1 MKKILVK
8 PSAQFRKNT
17 TSAVLSIFL
26 FILVYFLMVIAA
38 FGILGLCV
46 LGAVGLIS
54 FYFNFPLLMLSFG
67 IVSLGVLIV
76 LFLFK
81 FLFKSFKSDRSHL
94 VELDLDSQ
102 PKLKTL
108 LEDIVMQV
116 GTQFPK
122 RVYLSNE
129 VNASVFYDS
138 NLLSMIFPTRKNLT
152 IGMGLVNTLNLEEF
166 KAVLAHEFGHFS
178 QRSMKVGS
186 YVYYVN
192 EVIYNLLYEND
203 SYQSLAS
210 KWADISGYFSIF
222 VGLAFKVAQGAQ
234 WILKGMYSVVN
245 KNFMAL
251 SREMEFHADEIAANV
266 TGGDPLADSFS
277 KFGPASYALQD
288 VFNYYDGEL
297 QYNRIPKNIYTNH
310 RFVMNF
316 LASQK
321 REGFV
326 NIQSDL
332 VVKDQWASHPS
343 DEDRIQRLKL
353 LGIPTKNQDSAPA
366 SSCFTAIADL
376 EALLT
381 SKLLSNFT
389 LTGEVE
395 AIREEKFEED
405 YQRTYLKF
413 SFPKIFNGYYD
424 YRNPSPLDKETAI
437 TEKEFGS
444 FEKLFSSEVVSWVS
458 QLVTSES
465 DLATVSQIADGSYVI
480 KSFDYRGKRYK
491 KSEARS
497 VMKLIKERIATL
509 KNQLAIHDQK
519 IFSFFAHRERELH
532 KPPLLEGYYAGLV
545 NLDKEQSENQK
556 LISELNARL
565 EFTSYNTPFVK
576 IKSNFREIKKDEAKL
591 KEKINSLLEDNR
603 FEKLLSAELVGIF
616 EQYISK
622 EWEYFG
628 NEIYYQD
635 NLNLLLNSLE
645 GFSNLQSMMGFMMK
659 KGMLEYQES
668 LLDFAELSAGPIS
681 SETLNLI
688 PAEIPKPMENGSI
701 DAIG

>member
-1 MKKILVK
+1 MKIVVK

-17 TSAVLSIFL
+17 TSAVFSIFL

-54 FYFNFPLLMLSFG
+54 FHFNFPLLMLSIG

-94 VELDLDSQ
+94 VELDLSSQ
-102 PKLKTL
+102 PKLKAL
-108 LEDIVMQV
+108 LENIVMQV

-166 KAVLAHEFGHFS
+166 KAVLSHEFGHFS

-203 SYQSLAS
+203 SYQTLAS

-222 VGLAFKVAQGAQ
+222 VGIAFKVAQGAQ

-266 TGGDPLADSFS
+266 TGGEPLADSFN
-277 KFGPASYALQD
+277 KFGLASYALQD
-288 VFNYYDGEL
+288 VFNYYEGEL
-297 QYNRIPKNIYTNH
+297 QHNRIPQNIYSNH
-310 RFVMNF
+310 RFVMGF
-316 LASQK
+316 LASQH
-321 REGFV
+321 REDYV
-326 NIQSDL
+326 NNQSDL

-343 DEDRIQRLKL
+343 DEDRIQRLQL
-353 LGIPTKNQDSAPA
+353 LGIPTKNMDSAPA
-366 SSCFTAIADL
+366 SSCFTAIADV
-376 EALLT
+376 EVMLT
-381 SKLLSNFT
+381 SKLLSNCTF
-389 LTGEVE
+389 TGEVE
-395 AIREEKFEED
+395 AIGDEKFEED
-405 YQRTYLKF
+405 YQGTYFKF
-413 SFPKIFNGYYD
+413 CFPKAFNGYYD
-424 YRNPSPLDKETAI
+424 YRNPSPIDKEVAI
-437 TEKEFGS
+437 AEKDLGS

-465 DLATVSQIADGSYVI
+465 DLATVSHIADGSYAI

-491 KSEARS
+491 KIEARS
-497 VMKLIKERIATL
+497 LMKLITERIAAL

-519 IFSFFAHRERELH
+519 IFGFFAQRERELQ

-556 LISELNARL
+556 LISELKARL
-565 EFTSYNTPFVK
+565 EFTSYNTPVVK
-576 IKSNFREIKKDEAKL
+576 IKSNFREIKKDEVKL

-603 FEKLLSAELVGIF
+603 FEKLLSDELVGIF
-616 EQYISK
+616 KQYTSK

-645 GFSNLQSMMGFMMK
+645 GFSNLQSMVGFTMK

-668 LLDFAELSAGPIS
+668 LLDLPELQPAPVTLEANLVRAEA
-681 SETLNLI
+681 
-688 PAEIPKPMENGSI
+688 PMTMEDGNI
-701 DAIG
+701 DALG